1 MAINSINTVT
11 AAAAASTQTT
21 TKSAE
26 KTSETTKKAA
36 SSKTAS
42 GVIYEKSS
50 DSRTDKASNKTTS
63 KTDNA
68 AIVAKLKADAE
79 QRTAQLRSIVE
90 QMMTKQGVAIGTA
103 DDMWKFLAKGDFTVS
118 ADVKAQAQADIA
130 DDGYWG
136 VEQTSDR
143 ILDFAKALS
152 GGDSEKA
159 DAMLEAFKKGFEQ
172 ATKAWGDKL
181 PDISQSVII
190 TRMEGRTPVP
200 SRESIQSFAAHQ
212 ATMVVFLSTG
222 LLEELSRELIAG
234 GYTADTPAAIVYK
247 ATWPEEKTFVC
258 TVGTLA
264 ETAKKNQI
272 TKTALMIIG
281 NAVSQGNYRRSD
293 LYNPAFTTE
302 FREAEK

>member
-1 MAINSINTVT
+1 MHPASPDKEDHMAINSINTVT

-152 GGDSEKA
+152 GDDPDKA
-159 DAMLEAFKKGFEQ
+159 DAMLEAFKKGFE
-172 ATKAWGDKL
+172 
-181 PDISQSVII
+181 
-190 TRMEGRTPVP
+190 
-200 SRESIQSFAAHQ
+200 
-212 ATMVVFLSTG
+212 
-222 LLEELSRELIAG
+222 
-234 GYTADTPAAIVYK
+234 
-247 ATWPEEKTFVC
+247 
-258 TVGTLA
+258 
-264 ETAKKNQI
+264 
-272 TKTALMIIG
+272 
-281 NAVSQGNYRRSD
+281 
-293 LYNPAFTTE
+293 
-302 FREAEK
+302 